1 MIKNIYLN
9 DPAPHIGKKR
19 NIFIMLIIGMSTLF
33 LTISSMAH
41 SNPDNDTFSKKL
53 VKAAIDRTKHF
64 VRYDGA
70 YKRIAYPMGDVS
82 PKIGVCTDV
91 IIRSYRKI
99 GIDLQKNVHVHM
111 RKNFSRYPKIWG
123 LKRTDT
129 NIDHRR
135 VPNLQVFFRAKG
147 ISLAVS
153 KKASD
158 YKPGDLVTWILPGN
172 LPHIGIVVN
181 KKSRDKKRYLIVH
194 NIGLGP
200 KMDDML
206 FHYRITGHYRYT
218 GTQ

>member
-1 MIKNIYLN
+1 MRKYTDLKNITLQASKQHN
-9 DPAPHIGKKR
+9 V
-19 NIFIMLIIGMSTLF
+19 FIVLIIAISILF
-33 LTISSMAH
+33 LAFSTTAI
-41 SNPDNDTFSKKL
+41 SNPSNDVFSKRL

-82 PKIGVCTDV
+82 PGKGVCTDV

-147 ISLAVS
+147 TSLGVS

-158 YKPGDLVTWILPGN
+158 YKPGDLVTWMLPGN

-206 FHYRITGHYRYT
+206 FQYRITGHYRYT
-218 GTQ
+218 GNK